1 MAKQRFLDA
10 LYRKHA
16 KMLYFYLYNMCGSEA
31 LAEDLVQETFLRATI
46 ALHTYESEHAKAWL
60 LRVARNIYL
69 DEWRKQQRRRN
80 NPIYQRWL
88 KPKDM
93 ICPYGVPE
101 EEYKNKEQMYSI
113 QNILVA
119 LPEKYRTIIYLREYE
134 QFSYEEIGQAMHLT
148 LTQVKTTLFRARQ
161 KIALLRER
169 MED

>member
-93 ICPYGVPE
+93 ISPYGVLE
-101 EEYKNKEQMYSI
+101 EEYTNKEQMYLI

-119 LPEKYRTIIYLREYE
+119 LPEK
-134 QFSYEEIGQAMHLT
+134 
-148 LTQVKTTLFRARQ
+148 
-161 KIALLRER
+161 
-169 MED
+169 